1 MMRITAEEACELS
14 RQAAPNAPAHILGP
28 VYEKIYKAAL
38 RGERSISVTYPES
51 RLNDYWLATNKL
63 RRDGYRVCPV
73 DPEDPH
79 NRERAIYW

>member
-1 MMRITAEEACELS
+1 MRITAEEAYELS
-14 RQAAPNAPAHILGP
+14 RQATINAPAHVLGP

-38 RGERSISVTYPES
+38 RGERSAFVTYPES
-51 RLNDYWLATNKL
+51 KLNDYWLATSKL

-79 NRERAIYW
+79 NRGRVIHW

>member
-1 MMRITAEEACELS
+1 MRLTAEEACELS
-14 RQAAPNAPAHILGP
+14 RQAALNAPAHILGL

-51 RLNDYWLATNKL
+51 KLNDYWLATNKL

-79 NRERAIYW
+79 NRERVIYW